1 MAKRHFLVTAC
12 LLCVLLTGCATAI
25 QPPVVTIKK
34 AGVIGLDTSGIDIEF
49 FLGIS
54 NPNTFDLSLLG
65 YTFDLRV
72 MDLPFSAG
80 GKQET
85 TRFPAGKETGIRLP
99 VRLTYGDLLEIIKR
113 SPDPDRIPYR
123 LNSLLYLDTP
133 LGDMTLPVEKTAVM
147 AIPEQY
153 RPSSVIRRLQD
164 NLRNIR

>member
-1 MAKRHFLVTAC
+1 M
-12 LLCVLLTGCATAI
+12 LLAGCASFI
-25 QPPVVTIKK
+25 QPPVVTIKE
-34 AGVIGLDTSGIDIEF
+34 GGMIGLDTSGIDIEF
-49 FLGIS
+49 YLGVS

-65 YTFDLRV
+65 YTFDMRV

-85 TRFPAGKETGIRLP
+85 IRFPAGKETGIRLP
-99 VRLTYGDLLEIIKR
+99 VRLRYGDLLEIIKR

-123 LNSLLYLDTP
+123 LTSLLYLDTP

-153 RPSSVIRRLQD
+153 RPASVIRRLQD
-164 NLRNIR
+164 SLRSIR